1 MLNAYRG
8 NSNHLASSEVSQ
20 ILQKLGYKWSNE
32 SQCWYSTDFKM
43 PLLNDD
49 AGYNL
54 ADRINE
60 CFHVLYEEVN

>member
-1 MLNAYRG
+1 MLHAYRG
-8 NSNHLASSEVSQ
+8 NSNHLASSGVSQ

-32 SQCWYSTDFKM
+32 AQCWYSTDFKM

-54 ADRINE
+54 ADRINK
-60 CFHVLYEEVN
+60 CFHVLYEEIN